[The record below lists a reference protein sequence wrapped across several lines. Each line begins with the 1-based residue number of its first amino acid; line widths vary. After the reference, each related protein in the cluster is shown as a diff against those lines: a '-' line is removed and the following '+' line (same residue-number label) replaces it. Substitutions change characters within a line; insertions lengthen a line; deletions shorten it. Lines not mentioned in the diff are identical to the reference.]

1 MSNWLSVAVVV
12 LGYVYVIKSGHCI
25 VSVYKYTICDL
36 EQNSHNEYLI
46 GSIACNLKG
55 TFLQFSK
62 PKRKNEH
69 SNMSPKPTVSMS
81 RGRGSFRIVAINSGC
96 GEHVCL
102 ASLATY
108 WNVAKDR
115 SSNAVKK
122 HNNKKASDQWVLA
135 SSQQWVSRA
144 ARRPCPKLISFIWG
158 WSRRSEWPLLTGHC
172 SSSSTM
178 LLVWLPHNKGLLQ
191 TTVSV
196 LDF

>member
-1 MSNWLSVAVVV
+1 M
-12 LGYVYVIKSGHCI
+12 KSGHCI

-55 TFLQFSK
+55 TFLHFSK

-102 ASLATY
+102 ASLA
-108 WNVAKDR
+108 R
-115 SSNAVKK
+115 
-122 HNNKKASDQWVLA
+122 H
-135 SSQQWVSRA
+135 
-144 ARRPCPKLISFIWG
+144 
-158 WSRRSEWPLLTGHC
+158 LLECG
-172 SSSSTM
+172 
-178 LLVWLPHNKGLLQ
+178 Q
-191 TTVSV
+191 R
-196 LDF
+196 